1 MARIIESE
9 NSSRRMIKLSTDDV
23 ISVVREYQK
32 NIRNKADYTYT
43 RDILENIV
51 MYIPEDI

>member
-32 NIRNKADYTYT
+32 NIRNKADYTYI
-43 RDILENIV
+43 RDTLENIV